1 MPTEMEKYRVK
12 ANLLNFR
19 QGSSIR
25 DAVIGHL
32 RKNDVIEKIS
42 ESEDG
47 NWIKTTI
54 GGAEGWVSKKYLAK
68 LPYLPGPNEDFL
80 WMAIAEKEK
89 GVKEVPGVGVNPRVL
104 EYLQAATDL
113 SRLAESRDETPWC
126 SAFVNWCLKQAG
138 YAGTNSAAA
147 RSWLDWGRA
156 IEVPRRGCIVVFSR
170 GPRFG
175 HVGFYLSETETDIIV
190 LGGNQDNPQT
200 RISEVN
206 ERPYSK
212 SRLLGYRIPG

>member
-80 WMAIAEKEK
+80 WMAIRERK
-89 GVKEVPGVGVNPRVL
+89 
-104 EYLQAATDL
+104 
-113 SRLAESRDETPWC
+113 
-126 SAFVNWCLKQAG
+126 
-138 YAGTNSAAA
+138 
-147 RSWLDWGRA
+147 
-156 IEVPRRGCIVVFSR
+156 RG
-170 GPRFG
+170 
-175 HVGFYLSETETDIIV
+175 
-190 LGGNQDNPQT
+190 
-200 RISEVN
+200 
-206 ERPYSK
+206 
-212 SRLLGYRIPG
+212 